1 MLRMEEIWVD
11 IKGYEGKYQVSNMG
25 QVKSLNYNN
34 TSEQRILKPKINRYG
49 YSEVRL
55 SKNNKC
61 KNFLI
66 STLVG
71 KHFLKCNDDMYII
84 HKEDIEDNSVWNL
97 KSGYK
102 SEYLHL
108 EYKRK
113 KRKGK
118 ASKNKLSYNGKQY
131 KSLTDLARK
140 NNIDKNVLLN
150 RIFNGWTLE
159 EAVELPQQKRNEKG
173 KKIFKVKLYLYNGKL
188 YSIRQLSDITRIN
201 ESTIRN
207 RLKRGWS
214 IEETIGIPVSKRKK
228 VK

>member
-1 MLRMEEIWVD
+1 MLYMEEIWVD

-71 KHFLKCNDDMYII
+71 KHFLKCNDDMYIM
-84 HKEDIEDNSVWNL
+84 HKKDIEDNSVWNL

-113 KRKGK
+113 RRKGK

-131 KSLTDLARK
+131 KSLTELARK

-159 EAVELPQQKRNEKG
+159 EAVELPQQKKNEKG
-173 KKIFKVKLYLYNGKL
+173 RMIFKVKLYIYNGKP
-188 YSIRQLSDITRIN
+188 YSIKQLSQLSGIKQGTIISRI
-201 ESTIRN
+201 RM
-207 RLKRGWS
+207 GWS
-214 IEETIGIPVSKRKK
+214 IEETMQVPVSKRKK